1 MPKSLL
7 HLCFLLLI
15 LLPMTFTVDLPVKP
29 YVKAYIESTFGNPAN
44 LAKDPEAKE
53 QWRRCL
59 SKPSKRFD
67 SRYKDFSFARYSA
80 IATILITEDD
90 FYRHGC
96 ELSKTDIIA
105 FGKFME
111 RRAKFLMRTVV
122 NAYMLIMKKRDAILK
137 FQQGFGYSED
147 SWPFDSIKKDF
158 DRSAP
163 GDMINLAA
171 GLTETMERIILA
183 NLSKFGTIL
192 PGYLTNPDQNKKT
205 A

>member
-1 MPKSLL
+1 
-7 HLCFLLLI
+7 
-15 LLPMTFTVDLPVKP
+15 MTFTVDLPVKP
-29 YVKAYIESTFGNPAN
+29 YVKAYIESTFGYPAN
-44 LAKDPEAKE
+44 FARDREAKE

-80 IATILITEDD
+80 IARILVNEDD
-90 FYRHGC
+90 YYRHGC
-96 ELSKTDIIA
+96 ELTKTDIIT

-111 RRAKFLMRTVV
+111 RRAKFFMRNMV
-122 NAYMLIMKKRDAILK
+122 NAYMITMKKRDAILK

-147 SWPFDSIKKDF
+147 TWPFDSIKKDI

-171 GLTETMERIILA
+171 GLTETIERISLV
-183 NLSKFGTIL
+183 NLSKLGTVL
-192 PGYLTNPDQNKKT
+192 PERLTNPDQNRKT
-205 A
+205 ALAKG